1 LHPSTTPHKSMK
13 ESGAHGAIQHDG
25 TVKKVDANSVLVS
38 ITSCSACSGCHA
50 EGMCGISGNEEK
62 LIDVTGKYNV
72 SPGDSVTIMME
83 RATGYKAVALSYLAP
98 LTLLIVSLIVLD
110 SMSVNE
116 AVAGLIS
123 VSLLLPYFTV
133 LYLFRKS
140 INRSFIFKLKT

>member
-1 LHPSTTPHKSMK
+1 MNPSNKPHKSMK
-13 ESGAHGAIQHDG
+13 ESGIHGAIQHDG

-50 EGMCGISGNEEK
+50 EGMCGISGKEEK
-62 LIDVTGKYNV
+62 IIDVTGKYNV
-72 SPGDSVTIMME
+72 SPGDTVTIMME
-83 RATGYKAVALSYLAP
+83 RATGYKAVALSYLGP
-98 LTLLIVSLIVLD
+98 LALLIVSLIVLD

-116 AVAGLIS
+116 AAAGLIS
-123 VSLLLPYFTV
+123 VSLLLPYFVV

>member
-1 LHPSTTPHKSMK
+1 MSPSITPHKSMK
-13 ESGAHGAIQHDG
+13 ESGIHGAIQHDG

-62 LIDVTGKYNV
+62 IINVTGKYKV
-72 SPGDSVTIMME
+72 SPGDTVTIMME
-83 RATGYKAVALSYLAP
+83 QATGYKAVALSYLAP
-98 LTLLIVSLIVLD
+98 LALLIASLIVLD
-110 SMSVNE
+110 YMSVNE